1 MITNFKKLLEQK
13 EDLTDIIVN
22 VENEKTEFI
31 DKIKDELSIITYKR
45 QKNPKPIRIMEI
57 SGYFNKRDFKNIKL
71 LYNTYLVVSL
81 SNSDKLTAKLSVYQ
95 DDNEKNIHIQI
106 NNDVIFDLDN
116 NQYSNEILVNKL
128 IEKYK
133 EYLLKSYK
141 IR

>member
-22 VENEKTEFI
+22 VENEKTELI

-45 QKNPKPIRIMEI
+45 QKNPKPIRIKEI
-57 SGYFNKRDFKNIKL
+57 NGYFNKRDFKNIKL
-71 LYNTYLVVSL
+71 LYNTYLVISL

-95 DDNEKNIHIQI
+95 NEEKNIHIQI
-106 NNDVIFDLDN
+106 NNNVIFDLDN
-116 NQYSNEILVNKL
+116 IQYSNEILVDKL

>member
-1 MITNFKKLLEQK
+1 MITNFKKLVEQK
-13 EDLTDIIVN
+13 EDLTDIITN
-22 VENEKTEFI
+22 IENEKSELV
-31 DKIKDELSIITYKR
+31 DKIKNELSIITYKR
-45 QKNPKPIRIMEI
+45 QKNPKPIRIKEI
-57 SGYFNKRDFKNIKL
+57 NGYFNKRDFKNIKL
-71 LYNTYLVVSL
+71 LYNTYLVISL

-95 DDNEKNIHIQI
+95 NEEKNIHIQI

-116 NQYSNEILVNKL
+116 IQYSNEILVDKL